1 MPHHKRSGYVRG
13 AFRSATRTRGTRSHR
28 VLVVEDDPVLCLVN
42 SEALIRAGYEVDT
55 AEDGQAA
62 WEALQG
68 KRYDLLVTDNNMPR
82 VTGVELLK
90 RLRSEGEDLPAILV
104 SGAMPTEELRR
115 NPWLELSAA
124 LSKPFTSSEL
134 IDVVRTVLLTTANA
148 RPRSKSAAESHHHL
162 AVQSLV
168 G

>member
-1 MPHHKRSGYVRG
+1 
-13 AFRSATRTRGTRSHR
+13 
-28 VLVVEDDPVLCLVN
+28 
-42 SEALIRAGYEVDT
+42 VDT
-55 AEDGQAA
+55 AEDGQAG

-68 KRYDLLVTDNNMPR
+68 KRYDLLITDNNMPR

-90 RLRSEGEDLPAILV
+90 RLRSEGEDLPAILI

-115 NPWLELSAA
+115 NPWLELDAA

-134 IDVVRTVLLTTANA
+134 IDVVKTVLGTVANA

-162 AVQSLV
+162 SMHTLV